1 MATDFHSLNP
11 DDPLTRALEHIYHGC
26 QQDFPVIGSKG
37 IEGVLTRM
45 GILSVIHEKGVI
57 VPVSEVMDRQF
68 HSVDPRTPLD
78 EVYQYLLSHNKTT
91 MPVLENEKLRGMLSL
106 DGISRYLMVQAA
118 LKGVQAA

>member
-1 MATDFHSLNP
+1 
-11 DDPLTRALEHIYHGC
+11 
-26 QQDFPVIGSKG
+26 
-37 IEGVLTRM
+37 
-45 GILSVIHEKGVI
+45 
-57 VPVSEVMDRQF
+57 MDRQF